1 MLPLHLFQSPDPI
14 MLGYWIV
21 VSTQTPEER
30 DAIIDRKKSVLAEWE
45 TGVGGI
51 RWLEKLVEEGK
62 ATKLR
67 GDGYPNRYTSTADIV
82 LPLITGDAIKPAD
95 DGIWV
100 FGMDEGEEYAQPPG
114 WMGKVNLRPESIRT
128 CPTDAALTIDAWDQ
142 S

>member
-1 MLPLHLFQSPDPI
+1 
-14 MLGYWIV
+14 MLGYCIV

-128 CPTDAALTIDAWDQ
+128 CPTNAALTIDAWDQ

>member
-1 MLPLHLFQSPDPI
+1 

-21 VSTQTPEER
+21 VSTQPPEER

-82 LPLITGDAIKPAD
+82 LPLITGDAIKPAE

-114 WMGKVNLRPESIRT
+114 WMGKVNLQPESIRT
-128 CPTDAALTIDAWDQ
+128 CPTDAVLTIDAWDQ

>member
-1 MLPLHLFQSPDPI
+1 

-82 LPLITGDAIKPAD
+82 LPLLTGDAIKPAD

>member
-1 MLPLHLFQSPDPI
+1 

-30 DAIIDRKKSVLAEWE
+30 DAIIDRKKTVLAVWE

-128 CPTDAALTIDAWDQ
+128 CPTDASLTIDAWDQ

>member
-1 MLPLHLFQSPDPI
+1 

-62 ATKLR
+62 AAKLR

-114 WMGKVNLRPESIRT
+114 WMGKVNLRPERIRD